1 MAEALL
7 HCHKHMG
14 DHATIL
20 HEEDGLPNWI
30 KKHLKLQRI
39 EAQGTW
45 ECHPAP
51 NFYGGE
57 AEKVVAVTVGDHIM
71 ELITRAKTNLSVILV
86 GTNFKYEETKE
97 YFQQAADHGLVEIFQ
112 LSGKVDDDG
121 EVLVKGIV
129 NEYDD
134 NIINP
139 VPHPF
144 FSALCITLLLYLAAL
159 AVLGLPCFP
168 ALDITG

>member
-1 MAEALL
+1 MAITRLGHFIAKFEGSGVPEGEFGSDVEGTKPIFFDVGSNKRKMAKALR

-20 HEEDGLPNWI
+20 HDEDGLPNWI

-45 ECHPAP
+45 ECHPA
-51 NFYGGE
+51 NFYGWE

-86 GTNFKYEETKE
+86 GKDFEYEETKE
-97 YFQQAADHGLVEIFQ
+97 YFQQAADKGLI
-112 LSGKVDDDG
+112 
-121 EVLVKGIV
+121 EVVSL
-129 NEYDD
+129 
-134 NIINP
+134 
-139 VPHPF
+139 
-144 FSALCITLLLYLAAL
+144 
-159 AVLGLPCFP
+159 
-168 ALDITG
+168 